1 LSPTSPPLTPASP
14 PPTGVVVLALMLLL
28 GTQPVSTDLYL
39 PSLPSLPGLFG
50 VPLTTV
56 QLTLSVLVI
65 SFGAGQLAL
74 GPVADRFGRRPVL
87 LGGLALYTLVSA
99 AALWSPHIAWLIACR
114 AGQGL
119 GMAACVVC
127 ARAMLRDLYDPA
139 QGAHVMARAAT
150 WMGILPVAGPI
161 LGGYLET
168 TLGWRGA
175 FGVLT
180 LFGAT
185 GLAVIALRLP
195 ETLRQPNPA
204 ALQLRP
210 LLHNWRVVLTHRGF
224 WAYTAVSSFTYAG
237 LFCFIAGSSFVMVD
251 VLGLSRRE
259 YGFAFAFVTS
269 GFLIGSALCRR
280 LVPRLGMVRSIR
292 VAAFISL
299 GAGLT
304 MAGLAL
310 AGVHHPLALMIP
322 AFVYTFAH
330 GIHQPCAQV
339 GAVGPFP
346 TRAGAATALSG
357 FLSMALAF
365 GMGYWMGWSYNG
377 TVYPLALT
385 IAFWCFALA
394 LAALLGVGRHGHP
407 TPATV
412 HEARDNTVR

>member
-87 LGGLALYTLVSA
+87 LGGLALYTLASA

-195 ETLRQPNPA
+195 ETLHQPNPA

-210 LLHNWRVVLTHRGF
+210 LPDSAGAQLARG
-224 WAYTAVSSFTYAG
+224 ARAPG
-237 LFCFIAGSSFVMVD
+237 
-251 VLGLSRRE
+251 VLGLYSR
-259 YGFAFAFVTS
+259 
-269 GFLIGSALCRR
+269 LQLHLCGPVLLHRR
-280 LVPRLGMVRSIR
+280 LLLRDGRRAGP
-292 VAAFISL
+292 VAA
-299 GAGLT
+299 
-304 MAGLAL
+304 
-310 AGVHHPLALMIP
+310 
-322 AFVYTFAH
+322 
-330 GIHQPCAQV
+330 
-339 GAVGPFP
+339 
-346 TRAGAATALSG
+346 
-357 FLSMALAF
+357 
-365 GMGYWMGWSYNG
+365 
-377 TVYPLALT
+377 
-385 IAFWCFALA
+385 
-394 LAALLGVGRHGHP
+394 
-407 TPATV
+407 
-412 HEARDNTVR
+412 

>member
-1 LSPTSPPLTPASP
+1 MTSP
-14 PPTGVVVLALMLLL
+14 
-28 GTQPVSTDLYL
+28 
-39 PSLPSLPGLFG
+39 
-50 VPLTTV
+50 
-56 QLTLSVLVI
+56 
-65 SFGAGQLAL
+65 
-74 GPVADRFGRRPVL
+74 RPVL
-87 LGGLALYTLVSA
+87 RVQGLAKRYGETPVFEGVDLELPAGRFIALLGESGVGKSTLLNCLAGLDAPTAGRIEVLGQDLATLDESGRA
-99 AALWSPHIAWLIACR
+99 RLRRTHLGFVFQAFHVLPHLSVADNVALPLLL
-114 AGQGL
+114 L

-150 WMGILPVAGPI
+150 WMGLLPVAGPI

-195 ETLRQPNPA
+195 ETLQRPNPE
-204 ALQLRP
+204 ALRLRP
-210 LLHNWRVVLTHRGF
+210 LLDNWRVVLSHRGF

-259 YGFAFAFVTS
+259 YGLAFAFVTS
-269 GFLIGSALCRR
+269 GFLIGSAVCRR
-280 LVPRLGMVRSIR
+280 LVPRRGMVRSIR
-292 VAAFISL
+292 LAAFVSL
-299 GAGLT
+299 AAGT
-304 MAGLAL
+304 SMAGLAL

-322 AFVYTFAH
+322 AFIYTFAH

-377 TVYPLALT
+377 TVYPLSLT
-385 IAFWCFALA
+385 IAGWCFALA
-394 LAALLGVGRHGHP
+394 FAALVGVGRHGHP
-407 TPATV
+407 TPAAV
-412 HEARDNTVR
+412 QEAQDNTPR

>member
-1 LSPTSPPLTPASP
+1 
-14 PPTGVVVLALMLLL
+14 VLALMLLL

-39 PSLPSLPGLFG
+39 PSLPSLPGHFG
-50 VPLTTV
+50 VSLTTV
-56 QLTLSVLVI
+56 QLTLSVLVV
-65 SFGAGQLAL
+65 SFGAGQLVL

-87 LGGLALYTLVSA
+87 LGGLGLYTLASA
-99 AALWSPHIAWLIACR
+99 AALMSPHISWLIVCR

-175 FGVLT
+175 FAVLT

-204 ALQLRP
+204 ALQLGP
-210 LLHNWRVVLTHRGF
+210 LLHNWRVVLTHRSF
-224 WAYTAVSSFTYAG
+224 WAYTSVSSFTYAG
-237 LFCFIAGSSFVMVD
+237 LFCFIAGSSFVMVE

-269 GFLIGSALCRR
+269 GFLIGSAVCRR

-292 VAAFISL
+292 VAAFVSL
-299 GAGLT
+299 GAGLAL
-304 MAGLAL
+304 AGLAL

-346 TRAGAATALSG
+346 SRAGAATALSG

-365 GMGYWMGWSYNG
+365 SMGYWMGWSYNG
-377 TVYPLALT
+377 TVYPLSLT
-385 IAFWCFALA
+385 IAFWCFALSF
-394 LAALLGVGRHGHP
+394 AALVWVGRHGQP
-407 TPATV
+407 TPTQAGAV
-412 HEARDNTVR
+412 QDDAAP